1 MARDQPV
8 MYLKF
13 ILFLLPLTLLGQI
26 NNFPWP
32 MSPMDAQHR
41 ISATF
46 DECRE
51 DRDHFHNGTDMPLAP
66 GENVLSIMS
75 GTVSGF
81 GSDWIRVEDFAYV
94 HVIPLAGLQV
104 GNTVAQGAV
113 VGHTDSYAHIHLNYG
128 GGASGHPT
136 GNPLLPGK
144 ITPFVDPYH
153 PRSPIIQ
160 FVRDGTSAAFPGA
173 TLSGQVDIIAQ
184 AADTTD
190 LLSSIDMNNG
200 IYTIGWA
207 LYSADTSEV
216 IRGPHFWFE
225 ADELYSNSNIN
236 RVYAPGSST
245 SIYRYVVTNRITS
258 NDFLDCSLYEPGP
271 YVISVMSSDTRDN
284 WDTTYV
290 RVQLSDVDLLPPG
303 QPNFTYIGPNAEGH
317 LQLEWEAPDDPDLG
331 GYILEFSFNGTT
343 WSSNHGPDILTSE
356 LTSFTVD
363 GFPQN
368 SYIQFRLK
376 AVDTAPIPN
385 QSLYSDTYG
394 VRLNNNQ
401 PTILVVD
408 GFDRTN
414 GSWTSVQH
422 NFATYYSEAIVN
434 SGSEVAIA
442 SASNEW
448 VTVTQNLEDYYSVFW
463 FLGDDSRTLET
474 FSTSEQNVIS
484 EYLDGGGYLFAS
496 GAEIGYD
503 LSAGSPSDIAFL
515 NETLHITYLGDNGN
529 HYTVNGVGPYFSG
542 LSFNYGSSPYE
553 EDWPDHFGVSSNGEI
568 ALQYGSGLNAA
579 VSYLDNTS
587 GTFVMGLAFETI
599 DTETQ
604 RANLIGRV
612 LQYFA
617 GTTDIIDIQVP
628 EHLSVSRIYPN
639 PFNASVNIEYQLDQ
653 YAESRILIYDLRG
666 ALIADQQMVNN
677 SPGTYHWT
685 WNAENKMGRSV
696 PSGAYFVQ
704 LLQGEARSETHKIVL
719 LK

>member
-1 MARDQPV
+1 MP
-8 MYLKF
+8 LKTLL
-13 ILFLLPLTLLGQI
+13 ILLPLSLMAQI

-32 MSPMDAQHR
+32 MAPMDQQHR

-66 GENVLSIMS
+66 GENALSIMA
-75 GTVSGF
+75 GTVTGI

-144 ITPFVDPYH
+144 LTPFVDPYH

-160 FVRDGTSAAFPGA
+160 FVRDGSSAAFPGV
-173 TLSGQVDIIAQ
+173 TLSGHVDIIAQ

-190 LLSSIDMNNG
+190 LWSSIDMNNG

-207 LYSADTSEV
+207 LHSSDTSEV
-216 IRGPHFWFE
+216 LRGPHFWFE

-245 SIYRYVVTNRITS
+245 SIYRYIVTNRITA
-258 NDFLDCSLYEPGP
+258 NDYLDCTIYEPGP

-303 QPNFTYIGPNAEGH
+303 QPNFTYVGPNADGQ
-317 LQLEWEAPDDPDLG
+317 LYLEWEGPNDPDLG

-343 WSSNHGPDILTSE
+343 WSSNHGPDILTSN
-356 LTSFTVD
+356 LTSFTVEE
-363 GFPQN
+363 FPEN
-368 SYIQFRLK
+368 SYIQFRLL

-385 QSLYSDTYG
+385 RSGYSDTYG
-394 VRLNNNQ
+394 ARLSAAQ
-401 PTILVVD
+401 PTILIVD

-414 GSWTSVQH
+414 GSWTSIQH
-422 NFATYYSEAIVN
+422 DFATYYSEAIVN
-434 SGSEVAIA
+434 SGSDAAIA

-448 VTVTQNLEDYYSVFW
+448 VTEAQSLEDYSSVFW
-463 FLGDDSRTLET
+463 FLGDDSRTSET
-474 FSTSEQNVIS
+474 FSSSEQNVIS
-484 EYLDGGGYLFAS
+484 EYLGGGGYLFAS

-503 LSAGSPSDIAFL
+503 LSVGSPSDIAFL
-515 NETLHITYLGDNGN
+515 NETLHITYLGDDGN
-529 HYTVNGVGPYFSG
+529 HPSVNGVGPHFSDI
-542 LSFNYGSSPYE
+542 SFNYGTSPYE

-568 ALQYGSGLNAA
+568 ALQYGNGLNAA
-579 VSYLDNTS
+579 VSFLDNSS

-604 RANLIGRV
+604 RAELVGRV
-612 LQYFA
+612 LQYFD
-617 GTTDIIDIQVP
+617 GTSDLRDTQVP
-628 EHLSVSRIYPN
+628 QQMSISRIYPN
-639 PFNASVNIEYQLDQ
+639 PFNASVNIEYHLNQHSG
-653 YAESRILIYDLRG
+653 ARILIYDISGSQVVDAKLG
-666 ALIADQQMVNN
+666 SDI
-677 SPGTYHWT
+677 PGSYHWT
-685 WNAENKMGRSV
+685 WNAKNNNGISL

-704 LLQGEARSETHKIVL
+704 LLRGEAHSKTQKIVL